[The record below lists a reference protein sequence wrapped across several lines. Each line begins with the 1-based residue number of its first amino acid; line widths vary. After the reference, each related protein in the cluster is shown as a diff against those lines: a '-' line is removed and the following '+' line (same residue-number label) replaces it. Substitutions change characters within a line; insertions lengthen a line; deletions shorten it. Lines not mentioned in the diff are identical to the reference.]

1 MKKYILISIFLLSG
15 FVFGFDL
22 RSLLVFPKTKDATL
36 EVNYHY
42 TRNSKYISEERDLKV
57 VYSLGNPATL
67 AIFDGEK
74 ALGTIYYDNSGKV
87 VKQEFQGQVYE
98 GVNLELKGTMPDYKE
113 IGKKFESYKGKS
125 VLVVTSVREHS
136 QEDTKGHLIMRTVV
150 NSTKK
155 DYYDE
160 ETGLLVRQEITTD
173 VVQRTFTVF
182 DKEKPL
188 NERSNRITELL
199 EMK

>member
-15 FVFGFDL
+15 FAFGFDL
-22 RSLLVFPKTKDATL
+22 RSLLVVPKTKDASL

-42 TRNSKYISEERDLKV
+42 TRNSRHISEEKDLKV
-57 VYSLGNPATL
+57 FYTLGNPTTL

-74 ALGTIYYDNSGKV
+74 VLGTIYYDNSGRV
-87 VKQEFQGQVYE
+87 VKQEFQGKVYE
-98 GVNLELKGTMPDYKE
+98 GVNLELKGTMPEYKE
-113 IGKKFESYKGKS
+113 VERKSESYKGKS
-125 VLVVTSVREHS
+125 VLVVTSVRDHS
-136 QEDTKGHLIMRTVV
+136 QEDTKGHLIMQTVV

-160 ETGLLVRQEITTD
+160 ETGLLVKQEITTD
-173 VVQRTFTVF
+173 VVQKTFTVF
-182 DKEKPL
+182 DKKKPL
-188 NERSNRITELL
+188 NERVNRVTELL